1 MAGIMSKPAKLV
13 FRNGKRQLV
22 SYESQSR
29 KDYDKQY
36 NRRRAT
42 NNRDYTDFYKTSQWL
57 HTRKTVLLRDYGIC
71 VRCGLE
77 GKIVDHIIPS
87 EDDWNNRLDINNLE
101 TLCQRC
107 HQLKTKREWIKRHKG
122 VKRAMKIH
130 ILVGYPGSG
139 KSTYVANHITD
150 NDLVYDYDL
159 LSSSLDGSMLNL
171 INGNQSQTDSLK
183 TIHDHNLDISDYVAL
198 IYELILRKIKAE
210 QTFDNVW
217 IIQTYPDE
225 RLVTLLAAYDVEWL
239 RLDTSRHDCIER
251 LMKQNRD
258 ISEATKVMNK
268 LDQEYNEEK
277 FSMIKTIK

>member
-1 MAGIMSKPAKLV
+1 MPKPKKLMV
-13 FRNGKRQLV
+13 INGRRQLV

-57 HTRKTVLLRDYGIC
+57 HTRKLVLLRDYGTC

-87 EDDWNNRLDINNLE
+87 EDDWENRLDINNLE

-122 VKRAMKIH
+122 VKRVMKIH

-139 KSTYVANHITD
+139 KSTYVAKHLTSH
-150 NDLVYDYDL
+150 DLVYDYDL
-159 LSSSLDGSMLNL
+159 LTSSLDGSLLN
-171 INGNQSQTDSLK
+171 IVTNQSTVTDNLK
-183 TIHDHNLDISDYVAL
+183 TIHNHNLDISDYVSL
-198 IYELILRKIKAE
+198 FYELILRKLKTE

-225 RLVTLLAAYDVEWL
+225 RLISLFASYNVEWL
-239 RLDTSRHDCIER
+239 QLGASRHDCIER
-251 LMKQNRD
+251 LTKQGRD
-258 ISEATKVMNK
+258 INEAVKVMNK
-268 LDQEYNEEK
+268 LDEEFNEDK